1 MIRVERPRLIVLTD
15 IGGDPDDQQS
25 MIRLLLYVN
34 EYQIEG
40 LIATATKERVS
51 PHQIRERVEAYRK
64 VRPNLVKHARGYPT
78 ADYLLEQIKAG
89 VKGRSMT
96 LVGAGKS
103 TEASEYIISVVDRSE
118 ARPVWI
124 TVWGAPTDLA
134 QALWD
139 VSDRR
144 SRADVAKFVSRLRVY
159 DIAGQDNTG
168 AWICHRFPEIF
179 WIRSVD
185 QFQAISVRES
195 SPFPPEVTGA
205 NIETFTTEW
214 VDEHVQSHG
223 PLGRLYP
230 ERRWKYEGDTPA
242 FLYLLRNGLS
252 VPEHPHYGGW
262 GGRFRRDKT
271 KNPACAWPRLTKTQT
286 KYYDFWTY
294 ADAEDTWS
302 YKDIT
307 YANSHWASLFRWRE
321 AFQNDFAARM
331 DWSITDS
338 YAKANHNPVAAFNND
353 TSKDIVQM
361 RVSPGQKV
369 TLSAAGSN
377 DPDGDG
383 LSFRWFYYKEPG
395 NYEGIINV
403 RNSNAR
409 EASFIA
415 PEVNKTK
422 ELYLILEVRDDGEP
436 SLYSYRR
443 VIVTVRRQ

>member
-1 MIRVERPRLIVLTD
+1 M
-15 IGGDPDDQQS
+15 
-25 MIRLLLYVN
+25 
-34 EYQIEG
+34 
-40 LIATATKERVS
+40 
-51 PHQIRERVEAYRK
+51 
-64 VRPNLVKHARGYPT
+64 
-78 ADYLLEQIKAG
+78 
-89 VKGRSMT
+89 
-96 LVGAGKS
+96 
-103 TEASEYIISVVDRSE
+103 
-118 ARPVWI
+118 
-124 TVWGAPTDLA
+124 
-134 QALWD
+134 
-139 VSDRR
+139 SDRR
-144 SRADVAKFVSRLRVY
+144 SRADVARFVSKLRLY

-179 WIRSVD
+179 WVRSVD

-195 SPFPPEVTGA
+195 SPFPPEVTGV

-252 VPEHPHYGGW
+252 APEHPHYGGW
-262 GGRFRRDKT
+262 GGRFRREKT

-286 KYYDFWTY
+286 KYYDFWAY

-321 AFQNDFAARM
+321 AFQNDFAARL

-353 TSKDIVQM
+353 TSKDIVKM
-361 RVSPGQKV
+361 RVSSRQKV
-369 TLSAAGSN
+369 ALSAAGSN

-395 NYEGIINV
+395 NYEGIINI

-409 EASFIA
+409 EASFTA

-422 ELYLILEVRDDGEP
+422 ELHIILEVR
-436 SLYSYRR
+436 
-443 VIVTVRRQ
+443 ICK